1 MTMKETMEERSADA
15 AQSSRT
21 FHRFD
26 SLTELIEFCKKAY
39 ETEDVVATTE
49 DGTLV
54 VRIARKEGEAFT
66 RMVVHFEGERT
77 YVIGLP
83 EGVAEKER

>member
-1 MTMKETMEERSADA
+1 MGETPDDA
-15 AQSSRT
+15 ADSSRT

-26 SLTELIEFCKKAY
+26 SLTELIEFCKRVY
-39 ETEDVVATTE
+39 ETDEVAATTE

-54 VRIARKEGEAFT
+54 VRIARPGGEPFT
-66 RMVVHFEGERT
+66 RMVVYFEGERT

-83 EGVAEKER
+83 EGVADEER